1 MVNPDGPQRLLQ
13 TPREVLRLEQSV
25 ADLTAQLAQAQADLQ
40 DARARAVVDRR
51 TGCLVERALE
61 ERLAYEIARAAR
73 FGRELA
79 VVIVLADDPASEGPA
94 PELLELCRSG
104 CRRTD
109 LLGLAAEG
117 ALALVLVLP
126 ETPITGAL
134 VLAERLRLRSRPRQ
148 IRVGCAAWTREAKGP
163 AELLSTARRAAQ
175 AGI

>member
-1 MVNPDGPQRLLQ
+1 MVNRERPQSLLQ

-40 DARARAVVDRR
+40 EARARAVVDRR
-51 TGCLVERALE
+51 TGCLAERALE

-73 FGRELA
+73 FRRELS
-79 VVIVLADDPASEGPA
+79 VVIVLADDSGSEGPG

-109 LLGLAAEG
+109 LLGLAGEG
-117 ALALVLVLP
+117 ALALVLP

-148 IRVGCAAWTREAKGP
+148 IRVGCAAWTREANGA
-163 AELLSTARRAAQ
+163 AELLSTARRAARP
-175 AGI
+175 GV